1 MKNLLPTRLNEGGGR
16 GGDMQE
22 IAVAGVGSAIAI
34 YIVNL
39 GLAVMVSDHQGT
51 AKYVQPV
58 QLLLTA
64 MLAAVVVDFMALPL
78 WGIAAL
84 APVQAIQAFTFRR
97 LTADVHTLDDAAAMW
112 PRGTKRRRSTVTA
125 SVPVANG
132 KEMRERTPDEVIDQ
146 LAELVAKMPKAKR
159 K

>member
-1 MKNLLPTRLNEGGGR
+1 MRGGVG

-34 YIVNL
+34 YITNL

-84 APVQAIQAFTFRR
+84 APVQAIQAFAFKR
-97 LTADVHTLDDAAAMW
+97 LTADVHTLDDASAMW
-112 PRGTKRRRSTVTA
+112 PRGTKRRRRSTVTA